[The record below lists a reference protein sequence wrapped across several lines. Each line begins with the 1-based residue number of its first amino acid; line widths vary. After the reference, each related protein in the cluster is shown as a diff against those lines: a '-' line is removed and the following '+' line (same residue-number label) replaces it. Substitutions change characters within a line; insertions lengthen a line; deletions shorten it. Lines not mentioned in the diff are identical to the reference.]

1 VRTIPEE
8 LKEEMVGDK
17 FYKKCCLCGNEP
29 VQWHHNLIFAG
40 RQVNEKECILPVCER
55 CHNLARNTENKEK
68 LDLIML
74 TRMSPEQMTK
84 YSKATN
90 LFQRYNYLTRKYPL

>member
-1 VRTIPEE
+1 MRKIPESLREE
-8 LKEEMVGDK
+8 LSSKK
-17 FYKKCCLCGNEP
+17 YYKKCCLCGSSP
-29 VQWHHNLIFAG
+29 VQYHHNLIFAS

-55 CHNLARNTENKEK
+55 CHNLARNTEVREK

-84 YSKATN
+84 YSKGVN
-90 LFQRYNYLTRKYPL
+90 LFQRYQYLTTKYPL

>member
-1 VRTIPEE
+1 MRPIPEQ
-8 LKEEMVGDK
+8 LRDEMSKDK
-17 FYKKCCLCGNEP
+17 YYKKCCLCKSSP
-29 VQWHHNLIFAG
+29 VQWHHNLVFASK
-40 RQVNEKECILPVCER
+40 QVNEKECILPVCER
-55 CHNLARNTENKEK
+55 CHNLARNTETKEK

-84 YSKATN
+84 YSKAVN